1 MSPSA
6 GAAGRAVTPR
16 ERHRLQTREEIL
28 DAALE
33 VMAERGVSA
42 LNLTEVAR
50 RVGLRQPSLYQYF
63 GSRNAVFDALFER
76 GMRIHAALFTA
87 AIDRHGTGWAA
98 VRAACW
104 ETVRFAAEQP
114 ELAELMFTRAVP
126 GFTPSQQ
133 AYAPSLLVAEL
144 MQAAITAAAEHGE
157 VHAAAASESG
167 IALLMVMVSGV
178 GSQHLANERGIE
190 FAQSRLIPL
199 LDTALD
205 MYAAYFSP
213 NRPAD
218 WMPEPSALSW

>member
-1 MSPSA
+1 MSPPA
-6 GAAGRAVTPR
+6 RAADRAVTPR

-33 VMAERGVSA
+33 VMAEQGVA
-42 LNLTEVAR
+42 GLNLTEVAR

-76 GMRIHAALFTA
+76 GMRIHAALFAA
-87 AIDRHGTGWAA
+87 AIERHGAGWAA

-126 GFTPSQQ
+126 GFTPSGE
-133 AYAPSLLVAEL
+133 AYAPSMRVAEL

-157 VHAAAASESG
+157 VHVAAASESG
-167 IALLMVMVSGV
+167 IALLMVMVGGV
-178 GSQHLANERGIE
+178 GSQHLANERGVE
-190 FAQSRLIPL
+190 FTESRLLPL

-213 NRPAD
+213 DRPAD
-218 WMPEPSALSW
+218 WAPEPSALRW